1 LDLLLLSGL
10 AAEVNVFPEL
20 NELVWTIINFLI
32 ILAVL
37 YKFLYQPLLSA
48 ITARENEINS
58 ALKKAAEDRAEAE
71 RLRREFEERISA
83 AQAEAQEII
92 NQAVKNATA
101 TKDQIEA
108 DARAKASELLEN
120 AAKTIELEK
129 AKAIAELREE
139 VAALAIAV
147 ASKVIEK
154 NLDTA
159 EQHRLANSFVTEVG
173 KH

>member
-10 AAEVNVFPEL
+10 AAEVNVFPQM
-20 NELVWTIINFLI
+20 NELIWTIINFLI
-32 ILAVL
+32 LFGGLYVLL
-37 YKFLYQPLLSA
+37 YKPLLAA
-48 ITARENEINS
+48 ITARENEING

-71 RLRREFEERISA
+71 RLRKQFEAQISN

-92 NQAVKNATA
+92 NQAVKNASM

-120 AAKTIELEK
+120 ATKTIEREK
-129 AKAIAELREE
+129 AKALAELREE
-139 VAALAIAV
+139 VASLAIAV
-147 ASKVIEK
+147 AGKVIEK

-159 EQHRLANSFVTEVG
+159 EQRRLADSFVTEVG